1 MIYSDLPAGATVGG
15 LQLDPDKLFSG
26 WSTHAC
32 LGSFLL
38 FGVHAMDGSAT
49 MSEIRESFRTPVRIL
64 LPKILKSRNGWKA
77 KSDRRKAELKAANI
91 KIRDC
96 SASRDRW
103 RQRTEQLEEENRQ
116 LRLRA
121 EQAERERET
130 ALAQFEDAQKK

>member
-1 MIYSDLPAGATVGG
+1 
-15 LQLDPDKLFSG
+15 
-26 WSTHAC
+26 
-32 LGSFLL
+32 
-38 FGVHAMDGSAT
+38 MDGNAT
-49 MSEIRESFRTPVRIL
+49 LSEIRESFRTPVRIL
-64 LPKILKSRNGWKA
+64 LPKLLKSRNGWKA
-77 KSDRRKAELKAANI
+77 KSDRRKAELKAAKI

>member
-1 MIYSDLPAGATVGG
+1 
-15 LQLDPDKLFSG
+15 
-26 WSTHAC
+26 
-32 LGSFLL
+32 
-38 FGVHAMDGSAT
+38 MDGSAT

-77 KSDRRKAELKAANI
+77 KSDRRKAELKAAKI

>member
-1 MIYSDLPAGATVGG
+1 
-15 LQLDPDKLFSG
+15 
-26 WSTHAC
+26 
-32 LGSFLL
+32 
-38 FGVHAMDGSAT
+38 MDGSAT

-77 KSDRRKAELKAANI
+77 KSDRRKAELKAAKI

-130 ALAQFEDAQKK
+130 ALAQFEDAKKK